1 MVNLVVDASM
11 TLAWYFEDEQ
21 TPASLDVLR
30 DVSRDG
36 AIVPSLWRLEVGSGF
51 QAALRRRRITEAFR
65 DASLTDLATL
75 AISIDTETDH
85 HAWTTT
91 LHLSDRF
98 SLTIYDAAYLE
109 LARRLG
115 LPLATGDAPLA
126 RAATNCGV
134 PIRSLR

>member
-21 TPASLDVLR
+21 TPGSLEILR
-30 DVSRDG
+30 EVSREG

-51 QAALRRRRITEAFR
+51 QAALRRQRITSAFR
-65 DASLTDLATL
+65 DASLRDLATL

-98 SLTIYDAAYLE
+98 ALTIYDAAYLE
-109 LARRLG
+109 LACRLD

-134 PIRSLR
+134 AIRSV